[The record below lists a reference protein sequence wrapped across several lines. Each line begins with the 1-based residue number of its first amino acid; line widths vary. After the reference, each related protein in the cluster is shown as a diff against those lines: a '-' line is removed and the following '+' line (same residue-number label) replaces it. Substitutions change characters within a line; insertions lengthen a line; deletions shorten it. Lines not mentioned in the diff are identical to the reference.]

1 MNGIRADRDA
11 SGEQKEKEG
20 GGFEVFY
27 KKLCEGKIQFC
38 AGDRL

>member
-11 SGEQKEKEG
+11 SGEQKEG

-27 KKLCEGKIQFC
+27 KKLCERKIQFC
-38 AGDRL
+38 AGDCL